1 MNIRP
6 GTGVPVQM
14 KRLIGL
20 CIFSL
25 VLSEG
30 NAQVVGQPTGTPATR
45 SYSVEHLPRD
55 SVGQNDMVIA
65 VQVDSLC
72 RIRRKSI
79 VRDIPNGCANVAM
92 QMIDDRLEVQLMKLM
107 RFKCTASEI
116 SLVFPC
122 ESGD

>member
-1 MNIRP
+1 
-6 GTGVPVQM
+6 
-14 KRLIGL
+14 
-20 CIFSL
+20 
-25 VLSEG
+25 
-30 NAQVVGQPTGTPATR
+30 
-45 SYSVEHLPRD
+45 
-55 SVGQNDMVIA
+55 MVIA